1 MSGNSKKQ
9 SQIIR
14 ESHERSVGYGVE
26 RDRKFPA
33 RILSKEAMDECLK
46 RNEHWLQVAD
56 MYLNELF
63 TFVKGSGYMM
73 ILTDSKG
80 CILRLWGDDVIL
92 KEAAKLSMSVGAL
105 MDERSVG
112 TNAMG
117 TAIKENAPIQVT
129 AKEHFIGAYHRW
141 TCSAAPFHDVEGAL
155 IGTVNLTGNS
165 ELVHPHTLGLV
176 VAAVKAIENHL
187 QNNLVQK
194 QLFDS
199 NMYAFAMMNNL
210 SYGVFAVD
218 LNEDIHWVN
227 DTACNTLN
235 IRRLLLLNQPINK
248 FFKEWNQARKSVL
261 SGKSFKDEEGHFLLR
276 ELKDEKFLFNAYSIK
291 TAEQE
296 ILGYLITFRE
306 YSSMLKLVNKYTG
319 SQARYTFDN
328 IIGQSKVIKETLRN
342 AKTIADSPSTVLITG
357 DSGTGKEV
365 FAQAIH
371 NASSRRDAGF
381 VALNCGAISPS
392 LIESELFG
400 YDDGAFTGAK
410 KGGNPGKFELANNG
424 TLFLDEIGEMP
435 MDMQVRLLRAI
446 QEGSVQ
452 RIGSDKTTRVDVRI
466 IAATNKN
473 LEEEVKQG
481 RFRLDLFYRLNVIPI
496 RVPSL
501 SERKEDLW
509 TLLKYFLKH
518 KAAKLRMPVPDIE
531 IELLDRVMAYHWPGN
546 VRELE
551 NFAEKLVILEGK
563 LSLEMMDTEFR
574 NILETIRPVK
584 VVSPSAMMYE
594 REIMTLDEMERRA
607 ISNAVNQLNGNMTLV
622 AKRLG
627 ISRNTLYLKMKKYN
641 LAIPEKSG
649 SRT

>member
-1 MSGNSKKQ
+1 
-9 SQIIR
+9 
-14 ESHERSVGYGVE
+14 
-26 RDRKFPA
+26 
-33 RILSKEAMDECLK
+33 
-46 RNEHWLQVAD
+46 
-56 MYLNELF
+56 
-63 TFVKGSGYMM
+63 
-73 ILTDSKG
+73 
-80 CILRLWGDDVIL
+80 
-92 KEAAKLSMSVGAL
+92 
-105 MDERSVG
+105 
-112 TNAMG
+112 
-117 TAIKENAPIQVT
+117 
-129 AKEHFIGAYHRW
+129 
-141 TCSAAPFHDVEGAL
+141 
-155 IGTVNLTGNS
+155 
-165 ELVHPHTLGLV
+165 
-176 VAAVKAIENHL
+176 
-187 QNNLVQK
+187 
-194 QLFDS
+194 
-199 NMYAFAMMNNL
+199 
-210 SYGVFAVD
+210 
-218 LNEDIHWVN
+218 
-227 DTACNTLN
+227 
-235 IRRLLLLNQPINK
+235 LNQPINK